1 MESMSMKISSG
12 ERALGILGYFL
23 FLFVIP
29 VNLKK
34 DSMFIQFHAR
44 QGGVLFFTWFTFEL
58 LLFII
63 LFFVGGN
70 PIVSTILFTI
80 VFVAAGLY
88 IFLMLI
94 GMVKVGLGE
103 RYRMPVVAD
112 IALMLR
118 L

>member
-1 MESMSMKISSG
+1 MKISPG

-23 FLFVIP
+23 FFFVIP

-44 QGGVLFFTWFTFEL
+44 QGGVLFFTWAIIEL
-58 LLFII
+58 ILFLI
-63 LFFVGGN
+63 LFFVSGSSVASS
-70 PIVSTILFTI
+70 IIFTFIFAFTAIYLFFMI
-80 VFVAAGLY
+80 A
-88 IFLMLI
+88 